1 MCSINHDKKAL
12 FIHIPKT
19 GGSYISE
26 ILQKHYGFKN
36 YYLQRPDHKN
46 FCLGKDNSVDKHENK
61 THGTLMYYKTSKQLN
76 KIMGMDEYKW
86 NSYYIFSFIR
96 NPYDRIISGWN
107 YCNKYNIPFDN
118 YLNINLNSYD
128 YWHVLMS
135 QSRHLI
141 NNNGKINVNFIGKFE
156 NIENDL
162 KTVLNNIGIY
172 NVNHNPFKK
181 NSKKHDNYKKYYDQY
196 TLEKVN
202 IIIKEDLD
210 NFDYIRFDDIKD
222 LT

>member
-19 GGSYISE
+19 GGSYIAE

-36 YYLQRPDHKN
+36 YYLQRPDHKT
-46 FCLGKDNSVDKHENK
+46 FCLEKDSSVDKHENK
-61 THGTLMYYKTSKQLN
+61 IHGTLMYYKTSQQLN
-76 KIMGMDEYKW
+76 KIMGMDDYKW
-86 NSYYIFSFIR
+86 SSYYIFSFIR

-156 NIENDL
+156 NMENDL

-172 NVNHNPFKK
+172 NVNHNHFKK
-181 NSKKHDNYKKYYDQY
+181 NSKKHDNYKKYYDKY
-196 TLEKVN
+196 ILEKVN
-202 IIIKEDLD
+202 FIIREDLD
-210 NFDYIRFDDIKD
+210 NFDYTRFDDIKD